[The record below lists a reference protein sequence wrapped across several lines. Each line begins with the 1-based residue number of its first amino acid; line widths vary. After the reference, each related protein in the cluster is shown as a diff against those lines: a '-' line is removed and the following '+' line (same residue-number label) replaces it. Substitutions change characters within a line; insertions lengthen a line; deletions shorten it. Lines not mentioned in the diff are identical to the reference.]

1 MTIKVNVSTSAGVNH
16 WIRQTNAGRS
26 LFAAMVLFAL
36 FMRIAIPNGFMP
48 TANADGFKISLCT
61 GMGAVE
67 MWLGKDGKIHKEDPN
82 KGEQHKQP
90 CVFAALG
97 MGASVPIIAAVATL
111 IRLVDTSPA
120 LTHLKSGAVGRG
132 LAAPP
137 PPQTGPPALI

>member
-1 MTIKVNVSTSAGVNH
+1 MA
-16 WIRQTNAGRS
+16 
-26 LFAAMVLFAL
+26 LFAL
-36 FMRIAIPNGFMP
+36 MMRIAVPSGFMP
-48 TANADGFKISLCT
+48 TATVDGFKISLCT